1 MSYSC
6 YQPSGAVPARA
17 FFLAAPCCALAFALS
32 IPYAWLTF
40 RLPGLLGFFLCFALA
55 FALGGAV
62 KAVCASGPVRNP
74 RWVARFGVLL
84 GLGVWYLQWSAWV
97 AFQLDSAGGSGI
109 LQMASQPASVAA
121 HALAL
126 VAPASGLE
134 KFAWWAGW
142 LGELWALLFFPYFMG
157 KMRAEQVFDEAAGE
171 WAHYVEMPKKF
182 RLVGQSALLDLIHA
196 PSGALSDI
204 LVDEPDQ
211 GIGKYARLRVYCRG
225 MEDALVSVVTVEIK
239 GEHGDESVIES
250 SPGTYLRVSVAELD
264 ELLAEAPASASADA
278 GEADPPELVD
288 AIDRL
293 QAGDLMA
300 AYALALP
307 FVGAGDRRLCCD
319 ANRICAMVCS
329 QSGQWTEAV
338 AYWKT
343 LFAGEA
349 TAHNALQVATS
360 LVMANETGEGLLWVE
375 RARTL
380 NAVSQE
386 MSGVAIITGILSA
399 LTAANQHGAA
409 LPFVAQL
416 RDFYTQLRVTDPT
429 FLFVRRLPLFH
440 VFLEKSGE
448 IVDRVMDAQER
459 RAWYASML
467 PHLDERGR
475 EELLAWLDGA
485 GAPARAC

>member
-17 FFLAAPCCALAFALS
+17 FLLAAPCFALACALS
-32 IPYAWLTF
+32 IPYAWLTL
-40 RLPGLLGFFLCFALA
+40 RLPGLLDFFLCFALA
-55 FALGGAV
+55 FALAGAV
-62 KAVCASGPVRNP
+62 RAVCAVAKVRNP
-74 RWVARFGVLL
+74 RWAGRFGVLL
-84 GLGVWYLQWSAWV
+84 GLCGWYLQWSAWI
-97 AFQLDSAGGSGI
+97 AFQLDDGGGSGV
-109 LQMASQPASVAA
+109 LQLASQPASVAA
-121 HALAL
+121 HAMAL

-134 KFAWWAGW
+134 QLLWYTGW

-171 WAHYVEMPKKF
+171 WAHYVESPKKF
-182 RLVGQSALLDLIHA
+182 RLVEQTALLDLLHA
-196 PSGALSDI
+196 RSGVLSDI
-204 LVDEPDQ
+204 LAEETDQ
-211 GIGKYARLRVYCRG
+211 GVRKYARLRVYCRG
-225 MEDALVSVVTVEIK
+225 ADGALVSIVTVEIK
-239 GEHGDESVIES
+239 GSDGDESVIES
-250 SPGTYLRVSVAELD
+250 SPGSYLRVSAAELD
-264 ELLAEAPASASADA
+264 ELLAETPAGGDA

-293 QAGDLMA
+293 QAGDFQA

-307 FVGAGDRRLCCD
+307 FVGAGDRRLHCD

-329 QSGQWTEAV
+329 QSGRWTEAL

-343 LFAGEA
+343 LFAGES

-360 LVMANETGEGLLWVE
+360 LVMANETEEGLMWVE

-399 LTAANQHGAA
+399 LSAANQHGAA

-429 FLFVRRLPLFH
+429 FLFVRRMPLFH
-440 VFLEKSGE
+440 VFLEKSAE
-448 IVDRVMDAQER
+448 IVDKVMGAQER

-485 GAPARAC
+485 GAPAPAC